1 MAVKDGELGYYFCQL
16 YLNQVRC
23 QGITMGDRDGGMK
36 YDKLPIS
43 FYALL
48 KEFLILYV
56 SFLFHVFFWDKSEGS
71 GVDAIP

>member
-1 MAVKDGELGYYFCQL
+1 
-16 YLNQVRC
+16 
-23 QGITMGDRDGGMK
+23 MGDRDGGMK

-56 SFLFHVFFWDKSEGS
+56 SFLFQVFFWDKSEGS